1 MNTNTLVARA
11 DGPRRGYNCLMESE
25 EEGMATAKQK
35 DTLKNLFYLNIENDE
50 LRESHI
56 NQLRDISENEARL
69 WIREFEM
76 GMW

>member
-1 MNTNTLVARA
+1 MNTNTLVASA
-11 DGPRRGYNCLMESE
+11 DGPRRGYNFLMETE